1 MVGNIVVAVMT
12 MMIFHDRLQQLQTK
26 EVICVPTPLGYG
38 NLPDG
43 GSYIIMKHLQF
54 RPFGMV
60 SDSSVSSPLYLIS
73 SSSSKTCFC
82 CFFSGA
88 YVSSPDSYHD
98 LIIHYCGIFVVEDHV
113 VTL

>member
-73 SSSSKTCFC
+73 SNSSKTCFC

-98 LIIHYCGIFVVEDHV
+98 LIIHTVEF
-113 VTL
+113 L

>member
-12 MMIFHDRLQQLQTK
+12 MMMFHDRLQQLQTK

-60 SDSSVSSPLYLIS
+60 SDSSVFSPLYLIS
-73 SSSSKTCFC
+73 SNSSKTCFC
-82 CFFSGA
+82 CFFQELMFLL
-88 YVSSPDSYHD
+88 
-98 LIIHYCGIFVVEDHV
+98 LIPIM
-113 VTL
+113 T

>member
-12 MMIFHDRLQQLQTK
+12 MMMFHDRLQQLQTK
-26 EVICVPTPLGYG
+26 EVICVPIPLGYS

-60 SDSSVSSPLYLIS
+60 SDSSVFSPIVARPAFAVFFQELMFLLLIPIM
-73 SSSSKTCFC
+73 T
-82 CFFSGA
+82 
-88 YVSSPDSYHD
+88 
-98 LIIHYCGIFVVEDHV
+98 
-113 VTL
+113 